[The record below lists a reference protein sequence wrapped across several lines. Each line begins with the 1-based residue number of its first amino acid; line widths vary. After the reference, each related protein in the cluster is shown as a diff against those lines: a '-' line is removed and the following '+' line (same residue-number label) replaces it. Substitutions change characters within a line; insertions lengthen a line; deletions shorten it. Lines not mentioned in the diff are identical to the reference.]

1 MIIYLIFF
9 FYFFVACNTQSIQNI
24 QKDYEGPILE
34 IENLN
39 TFLSDS
45 AKIRLK
51 LISDLYQVL
60 DNGDEIYPNGL
71 FMEIYSKSSDILI
84 ANFKANH
91 VIKYSDDNYYI
102 ASGNVILFNLESN
115 DELRTEELFW
125 YPNDDKFETQKFVTI
140 KTNNEIH
147 SGEGMESNQ
156 DFSNYKILRPT
167 GTIEIDE
174 N

>member
-1 MIIYLIFF
+1 MKNKFKLFLTFNYILIFSLNILF
-9 FYFFVACNTQSIQNI
+9 SIDIKPDQITQMQITAIQEKLKNQAVSKAEI
-24 QKDYEGPILE
+24 KDKKGEH
-34 IENLN
+34 
-39 TFLSDS
+39 F
-45 AKIRLK
+45 
-51 LISDLYQVL
+51 
-60 DNGDEIYPNGL
+60 
-71 FMEIYSKSSDILI
+71 
-84 ANFKANH
+84 
-91 VIKYSDDNYYI
+91 IKYNDDNYYI

-125 YPNDDKFETQKFVTI
+125 YPNDEKFETQKFVTI

>member
-1 MIIYLIFF
+1 M
-9 FYFFVACNTQSIQNI
+9 
-24 QKDYEGPILE
+24 
-34 IENLN
+34 
-39 TFLSDS
+39 
-45 AKIRLK
+45 K

-71 FMEIYSKSSDILI
+71 F
-84 ANFKANH
+84 
-91 VIKYSDDNYYI
+91 
-102 ASGNVILFNLESN
+102 NLESN

-125 YPNDDKFETQKFVTI
+125 YPNDEKFETQKFVTI